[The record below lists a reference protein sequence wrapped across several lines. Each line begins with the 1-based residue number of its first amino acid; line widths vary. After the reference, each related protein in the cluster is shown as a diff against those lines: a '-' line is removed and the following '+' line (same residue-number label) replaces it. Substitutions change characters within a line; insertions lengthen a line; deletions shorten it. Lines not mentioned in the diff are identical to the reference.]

1 MFLMCLEHVEPQSSS
16 LEPSFAGN
24 RLLLPFPPRGGGL
37 SFGPVCRWPK
47 KSRDVL
53 CWWRRGHPNLNLFY
67 LVWCMCDVVCVFFHT
82 INYNYI
88 IEVSISIGSVPY
100 CSMTG
105 FRHAKHCAISLAIP
119 LRPLNNHQRCNISI
133 QHDIAIPICMLK
145 LWPTPTA
152 IRPMGSHFGNYCI
165 I

>member
-67 LVWCMCDVVCVFFHT
+67 LVWCMCDVVCLFFHT

-105 FRHAKHCAISLAIP
+105 FRHAKFCAISLAIL
-119 LRPLNNHQRCNISI
+119 LRPFQTVLYHTVAWLDSDMPKTVPYLLLYPLDPSI
-133 QHDIAIPICMLK
+133 TIKDAIYRYSMI
-145 LWPTPTA
+145 
-152 IRPMGSHFGNYCI
+152 
-165 I
+165 